1 MNSSTKPQF
10 YFPSSARFSQAAI
23 SLHCLVFTT
32 RKWCNRLF
40 VYRNHA
46 SVYYIPFF
54 VNSSSCL
61 GIISK
66 CLLQTWS
73 KIFSCEFIVIESKI
87 WSNYITFKTHLIRH
101 VRAFHL
107 NDYLRENYSFYEG
120 NIANRS
126 IYIDT
131 PTSSYTTRSIL
142 RRTVW
147 I

>member
-1 MNSSTKPQF
+1 MNSSMKPQF
-10 YFPSSARFSQAAI
+10 YFPSSTRFSQAAM

-32 RKWCNRLF
+32 QQWCNGLF
-40 VYRNHA
+40 LYRNHA
-46 SVYYIPFF
+46 GVYYIPFF
-54 VNSSSCL
+54 VNSPLCL

-66 CLLQTWS
+66 CLLQTGS
-73 KIFSCEFIVIESKI
+73 KIFSCEFIIIESKI
-87 WSNYITFKTHLIRH
+87 WSNYITFKTHFIRH

-107 NDYLRENYSFYEG
+107 NVYLKENSSIFEG

-142 RRTVW
+142 WRKIW